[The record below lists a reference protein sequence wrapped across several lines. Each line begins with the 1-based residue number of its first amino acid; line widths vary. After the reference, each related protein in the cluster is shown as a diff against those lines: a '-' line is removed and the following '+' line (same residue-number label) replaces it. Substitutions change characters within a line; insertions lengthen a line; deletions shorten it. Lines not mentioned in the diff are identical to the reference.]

1 MHDLNDTI
9 LAQYIKDGC
18 EKSFKEFY
26 DRYHV
31 QLYYIA
37 KQYLKDPALA
47 EDAVHDIFVKFW
59 VNRSGIDPMKSV
71 RSFIFTMLK
80 NHLLNVLRKKREI
93 IISYEGV
100 NEDLLPRKNVTEDEI
115 IYKEYQ
121 DTVNRGLRELS
132 DRKREVFELKT
143 FKGHTNSEIAKLL
156 KINIRTVKTHY
167 YNSSKFIRKYLRDH
181 AGFLGLLFI
190 FSLIAIL

>member
-18 EKSFKEFY
+18 EESFKEFY

-47 EDAVHDIFVKFW
+47 EDAVQDIFVKFW

-167 YNSSKFIRKYLRDH
+167 YNSSKFIRTYLRDH
-181 AGFLGLLFI
+181 AGLLGLLFI